1 MIPKIIH
8 YCWFGRNPKPTII
21 EKYIN
26 TWREHLDG
34 YEIIEWNES
43 NFDLM
48 AIPWTREAM
57 ECKKYAFVS
66 DYIRLEVL
74 FKYGGIYLDTD
85 VELIKTFDDLL
96 HLPYFIGAEHTIHG
110 INTATIGVE
119 KHSTW
124 IKACLEHYNNRHFI
138 VNGRMDL
145 RVNPELIK
153 DTLLRNGY
161 NIRNITSLTDFS
173 YAPND
178 FNIFPAV
185 WFSPMKN
192 GRCMQSDLTYAIH
205 HYAASWG
212 NKSHKSRFVDKIKI
226 LLKAI
231 LPAFITRYIL
241 KRKKEKR
248 DMWFDCKDN
257 CKS

>member
-8 YCWFGRNPKPTII
+8 YCWFGGNPKPTII
-21 EKYIN
+21 EKYIS
-26 TWREHLDG
+26 TWKAHLGD
-34 YEIIEWNES
+34 YKIIEWNES

-48 AIPWTREAM
+48 DIPWTREAM

-66 DYIRLEVL
+66 DYVRLEVL
-74 FKYGGIYLDTD
+74 YKYGGIYLDTD
-85 VELIKTFDDLL
+85 VELIKSFNDLL

-119 KHSTW
+119 KHSSW
-124 IKACLEHYNNRHFI
+124 IKACFEHYNDRHFI

-145 RVNPELIK
+145 RVNPELIR
-153 DTLLRNGY
+153 DSLLRSGY

-173 YAPND
+173 NQPHD
-178 FNIFPAV
+178 FNIFPAI
-185 WFSPMKN
+185 WFSPIKN
-192 GRCMQSDLTYAIH
+192 GQCIQSDLTYAIH

-212 NKSHKSRFVDKIKI
+212 DKSKRRFVNKMKI

-241 KRKKEKR
+241 ERKKEKR

-257 CKS
+257 SKS

>member
-8 YCWFGRNPKPTII
+8 YCWFGGNPKPTII

-26 TWREHLDG
+26 TWRKHLNG

-43 NFDLM
+43 NFDLV

-66 DYIRLEVL
+66 DYVRLEVL
-74 FKYGGIYLDTD
+74 YKYGGIYLDTD

-96 HLPYFIGAEHTIHG
+96 HLPYFIGAEYTIHG

-119 KHSTW
+119 KQLSW
-124 IKACLEHYNNRHFI
+124 IKTCLEHYNNRHFI

-161 NIRNITSLTDFS
+161 NIRNIISLGDFS
-173 YAPND
+173 YVPKD
-178 FNIFPAV
+178 FNIFPAI
-185 WFSPMKN
+185 WFSPIKK
-192 GRCMQSDLTYAIH
+192 GQCILSDQTYTIH

-212 NKSHKSRFVDKIKI
+212 NKSKRRFVDRIKVF
-226 LLKAI
+226 LKAI
-231 LPAFITRYIL
+231 LPLCITQYIL
-241 KRKKEKR
+241 KRKKKKR
-248 DMWFDCKDN
+248 DMWFDCRN
-257 CKS
+257 NYRL